1 MNGSEFMKNYLTNL
15 KTYNMKA
22 KIDTVLNKLISRKLM
37 VFLVGCVALFSSKLD
52 SSDWVIVATVYI
64 GAQMAT
70 DIVERLMKVKI
81 PKQVENVETEKG

>member
-1 MNGSEFMKNYLTNL
+1 
-15 KTYNMKA
+15 MKA
-22 KIDTVLNKLISRKLM
+22 KLDTVLNKMISRKLM

-70 DIVERLMKVKI
+70 DIVERLMKAKI
-81 PKQVENVETEKG
+81 PKQVEVTDNDKNAQ

>member
-1 MNGSEFMKNYLTNL
+1 
-15 KTYNMKA
+15 MKA
-22 KIDTVLNKLISRKLM
+22 KLDSVLNKLISRKLM

-81 PKQVENVETEKG
+81 PRQVENTETEKG